1 MPAEIPAERALDEF
15 FRRYRWPW
23 FPVVDASG
31 RFVGIVHQPRV
42 EDAVHGG
49 EAARPVAE
57 LMEPDDGEWR
67 IGQEAPLETLLRSE
81 PLRRIGALMAVDP
94 DGVLRGV
101 VTIEQVRR
109 ALQSA
114 VVPTTPAP

>member
-1 MPAEIPAERALDEF
+1 
-15 FRRYRWPW
+15 
-23 FPVVDASG
+23 
-31 RFVGIVHQPRV
+31 
-42 EDAVHGG
+42 
-49 EAARPVAE
+49 
-57 LMEPDDGEWR
+57 
-67 IGQEAPLETLLRSE
+67 
-81 PLRRIGALMAVDP
+81 MAVDP